1 MIRIIMPVSILYKNN
16 NKKKKNKDN
25 DRQHTKE
32 REMSR
37 IE

>member
-1 MIRIIMPVSILYKNN
+1 MPVSILYKNN